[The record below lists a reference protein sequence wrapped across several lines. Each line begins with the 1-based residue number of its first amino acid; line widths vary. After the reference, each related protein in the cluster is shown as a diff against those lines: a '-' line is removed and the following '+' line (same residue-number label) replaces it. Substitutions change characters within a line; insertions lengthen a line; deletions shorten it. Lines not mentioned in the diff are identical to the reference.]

1 MNNVADKKSI
11 QKLLKLIQ
19 KTDIEEICV
28 SENDA
33 VIRIKRLPQQAKVIK
48 PSPAAELVI
57 PDVFIAPK
65 MYTPVKS
72 KNIGVFQLA
81 AKIEVGSSIKA
92 GQVVGQVLAMGVKN
106 DVTAEDAGKVAEIL
120 TEDGAVVDYGHAV
133 LNLA

>member
-33 VIRIKRLPQQAKVIK
+33 
-48 PSPAAELVI
+48 ELVI
-57 PDVFIAPK
+57 PDVFIPPK
-65 MYTPVKS
+65 TYTPVKS

>member
-33 VIRIKRLPQQAKVIK
+33 VIRIKRLPQQAKVAK
-48 PSPAAELVI
+48 PAPSAEIVI
-57 PDVFIAPK
+57 PDVFIPPK
-65 MYTPVKS
+65 AYTPVKS

-81 AKIEVGSSIKA
+81 PKIEVGSSIKA

>member
-33 VIRIKRLPQQAKVIK
+33 VIRIKRLPQQAKIIK
-48 PSPAAELVI
+48 PAAVAELVI
-57 PDVFIAPK
+57 PDVFIPPK
-65 MYTPVKS
+65 TYTPVKS